1 MERTLNVQQS
11 SGKFKGS
18 SKDLSGICRDL
29 PGIFQEYFKKIK
41 TPLRIFLAPLQGKAG
56 IPFQGS
62 SKDLSGISRDLPGI
76 CWDLPGIFQDYFR
89 KIKTPLWISLAPLQ
103 GKAGIPFGH
112 LGQFQGSSRV
122 LPGIFQGSSRDLPG
136 IFQVSSRDPL
146 RIQGSSRDLPRSSR
160 NTSER
165 FRLHFEFA
173 WHHCKERPASHSVI

>member
-56 IPFQGS
+56 IPF
-62 SKDLSGISRDLPGI
+62 
-76 CWDLPGIFQDYFR
+76 
-89 KIKTPLWISLAPLQ
+89 
-103 GKAGIPFGH
+103 GH
-112 LGQFQGSSRV
+112 LGQFQGSSMV

-165 FRLHFEFA
+165 FRPHFEFA

>member
-1 MERTLNVQQS
+1 MCNNPV
-11 SGKFKGS
+11 GN
-18 SKDLSGICRDL
+18 SKDL
-29 PGIFQEYFKKIK
+29 PKIFQGFAEI
-41 TPLRIFLAPLQGKAG
+41 
-56 IPFQGS
+56 FQGS
-62 SKDLSGISRDLPGI
+62 FRNTSKRLRPHWEFSLHHCKERPASHSRDLPKIFLGF
-76 CWDLPGIFQDYFR
+76 PEIFQGFAEIFQGSFRTTNFR
-89 KIKTPLWISLAPLQ
+89 KIKTLLWIFLAPLQ

-112 LGQFQGSSRV
+112 LGQFQGSSMV

-165 FRLHFEFA
+165 FRPHFEFA